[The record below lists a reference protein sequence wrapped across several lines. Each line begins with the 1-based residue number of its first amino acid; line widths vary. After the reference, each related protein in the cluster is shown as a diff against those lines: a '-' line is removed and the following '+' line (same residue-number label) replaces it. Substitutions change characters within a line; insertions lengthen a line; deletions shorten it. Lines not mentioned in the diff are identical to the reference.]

1 MSFILNLS
9 VQWNESYFWLEQS
22 LLPYPM
28 GYARFSWQHLLT
40 LGILLVLGILLY
52 RLFCRLSPGGQRR
65 FLQVIA
71 VMMPVMEA
79 GKLLLLAI
87 EGVFDL
93 SYLPFFLCSL
103 GIYVFPIIAFA
114 KYGRVVYL
122 TSVVCLLVLV
132 PSSLAALLFPDW
144 IGDYPAI
151 SFMSLYSYLW
161 HFLLILFPLCTW
173 RADYME
179 VHKSSSLVA
188 FLALFAMLPFILI
201 LDNTL
206 GQNYWFI
213 EKPEVNN
220 PFYGIYNFGGQALYM
235 GVLFTTGAV
244 LIFLSW
250 GVFYALQKRKN
261 RIKAAREA
269 AGTTENETVS
279 EPLSE
284 TVSETVSEENNK

>member
-1 MSFILNLS
+1 MIFKLS
-9 VQWNESYFWLEQS
+9 IQLNESYFWLEQS

-28 GYARFSWQHLLT
+28 GYGRFSWQHLLT

-52 RLFCRLSPGGQRR
+52 NLFCRLSKEGQRR

-71 VMMPVMEA
+71 VMMPVMELF
-79 GKLLLLAI
+79 KITLLI
-87 EGVFDL
+87 FEGVFDL

-103 GIYVFPIIAFA
+103 GIYVFPIIAFS

-132 PSSLAALLFPDW
+132 PASLAALLFPDW

-161 HFLLILFPLCTW
+161 HFLLILFPLCAW

-179 VHKSSSLVA
+179 VHTSSSLVA
-188 FLALFAMLPFILI
+188 FLAMFALLPIILI
-201 LDNTL
+201 LDNVL

-220 PFYGIYNFGGQALYM
+220 PFYGIYEFGGQALYM
-235 GVLFTTGAV
+235 GVLFTAGAV
-244 LIFLSW
+244 LIFVSW
-250 GVFYALQKRKN
+250 GIFYALQRRKDKK
-261 RIKAAREA
+261 KAALEA
-269 AGTTENETVS
+269 AAAAA
-279 EPLSE
+279 
-284 TVSETVSEENNK
+284 EE